1 MLPVLCLFTDSL
13 EPSGVGVH
21 MLALGAA
28 LRDSYQII
36 FACPPTPGGA
46 PLLLRAKQMG
56 ITILPLRACDQGRSQ
71 SLDWLRTE
79 RVAIFHAH
87 AGIAWEG
94 HAGVIGARA
103 AGVPVVLRTEHLPNL
118 ITDRVQQDHYRDML
132 RLVDRVVCV
141 SEGVRASF
149 QRAGVPVRLLHVIH
163 NGIALPLRVPSP
175 PAARE
180 RLRTALG
187 LRPDDHLV
195 LTVGRMTEQ
204 KGYGDLLE
212 AIPAVIRHVPQ
223 ARFLWA
229 GDGPLREALR
239 ARIRAQRLAAHVH
252 LLGRRDDVPGLIA
265 AADLFVLPSRFEG
278 LPLAAL
284 EAMAAGVPVIGT
296 RVCGLSEVIGDGVT
310 GRLVTARDSVALA
323 AAIQATLEQ
332 PGIAAAWGRTGR
344 LRVEREFSAARM
356 ARETAA
362 LYEELC
368 REQWPR
374 HERRY
379 LADPSREIQGD
390 GSGISAGSD
399 VAVIRVARH
408 EGRRERAVSGEAV
421 GGGG

>member
-21 MLALGAA
+21 MLALSAA
-28 LRDSYQII
+28 LRHSYRIV

-46 PLLLRAKQMG
+46 PLLLRAQRMG
-56 ITILPLRACDQGRSQ
+56 ITIHPLRVRGGGRPQ
-71 SLDWLRTE
+71 PLDWLRTE

-94 HAGVIGARA
+94 HAGVAAARA
-103 AGVPVVLRTEHLPNL
+103 AGVPVVLRTEHLPYL
-118 ITDRVQQDHYRDML
+118 ITDRVQQDHYRDTL

-163 NGIALPLRVPSP
+163 NGIALPPRVPSP
-175 PAARE
+175 PARE

-212 AIPAVIRHVPQ
+212 AIPTVIRHVPQ

-296 RVCGLSEVIGDGVT
+296 RVCGLSEVICDGVT

-332 PGIAAAWGRTGR
+332 PGIAAAWGRAGR

-356 ARETAA
+356 TRETAA

-368 REQWPR
+368 REKWPR

-379 LADPSREIQGD
+379 LADPLREIQGD
-390 GSGISAGSD
+390 GSGISEGSD
-399 VAVIRVARH
+399 VPVIRVARH
-408 EGRRERAVSGEAV
+408 EWRREWAVSGEAV
-421 GGGG
+421 DEGG